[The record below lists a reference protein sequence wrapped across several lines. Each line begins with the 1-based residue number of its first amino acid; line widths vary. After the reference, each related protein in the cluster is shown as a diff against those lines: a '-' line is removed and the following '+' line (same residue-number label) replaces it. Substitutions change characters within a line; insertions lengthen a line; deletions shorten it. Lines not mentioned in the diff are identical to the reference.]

1 MCVNCLTVVA
11 PQLIPSTKK
20 PKCARTALRKGEIF
34 ESILSYLTRK
44 NIKGCTHLKQR
55 IVEITTKSLSQ
66 FQEIIKFI
74 TTMHGHCQLINFTLR
89 KLTN

>member
-11 PQLIPSTKK
+11 PQPIPSTRK

-34 ESILSYLTRK
+34 ESILSYLTQK
-44 NIKGCTHLKQR
+44 NIKGYPHLKQR
-55 IVEITTKSLSQ
+55 IVETITKSLSQ
-66 FQEIIKFI
+66 FQEIMKFI
-74 TTMHGHCQLINFTLR
+74 TTMHGHCQLKNFTLI